1 MVSFTVAR
9 LDLYDLL
16 CMKSKTSVIPEKN
29 QFENRFENFLYIQS
43 QSLKFKSV
51 SFITKTSDLIANS
64 KISFLFPSILLHNR
78 I

>member
-9 LDLYDLL
+9 LDLDDLL
-16 CMKSKTSVIPEKN
+16 CMKLKTCVIPEKN

-51 SFITKTSDLIANS
+51 SYITKTSDLIANS